1 MKVRVAAV
9 QPRSHI
15 GDDEHRNTQ
24 GALKWLDRCAKRRAD
39 LVLFPEGYPG
49 PINPKNDYDALGPL
63 AERAA
68 QLGVHVVASRLEPAS
83 PGKYFVG
90 LHLIDDHGRTVGIYR
105 RSTPTG
111 PYVYRDIPAWGFD
124 YEASDTGL
132 PVFETR
138 LGKIGL
144 LVCSEVF
151 ATELP
156 RSLAIQGADLILLP
170 AGGTINEL
178 MPAWQTMIW
187 ARAIE
192 NLVYTATTQNL
203 YATDEKGV
211 AMIAGP
217 EQVHA
222 RSSRT
227 GVIVA
232 ELDLDRLRYLRDE
245 DEHVTIPKPYRTVPG
260 VMRWRRP
267 RLYVETLSQAPREVP
282 QRSDAGR

>member
-15 GDDEHRNTQ
+15 GDDEHRN
-24 GALKWLDRCAKRRAD
+24 GRDALRWLDRCAKLEAD

-49 PINPKNDYDALGPL
+49 PINAKNHYDALGPL

-68 QLGVHVVASRLEPAS
+68 ALGLHVVASRLEPAS
-83 PGKYFVG
+83 PGKFFVG
-90 LHLIDDHGRTVGIYR
+90 LHLIGDRGQTIGIYR
-105 RSTPTG
+105 RSVPLG
-111 PYVYRDIPAWGFD
+111 PYVYHDIPAWGFD
-124 YEASDTGL
+124 YEASEGGL

-151 ATELP
+151 APELA
-156 RSLAIQGADLILLP
+156 RALAIQGADLILLP

-178 MPAWQTMIW
+178 MPAWQTLIW

-203 YATDEKGV
+203 YGADEKGV

-217 EQVHA
+217 EGVHA
-222 RSSRT
+222 KSSRP

-232 ELDLDRLRYLRDE
+232 DVDLDRLVYLRDE

-267 RLYVETLSQAPREVP
+267 QLYLDVLAQAPREVP
-282 QRSDAGR
+282 DRDDARR

>member
-1 MKVRVAAV
+1 MKIRVAAV
-9 QPRSHI
+9 QPRSRI
-15 GDDEHRNTQ
+15 GDDEHRN
-24 GALKWLDRCAKRRAD
+24 GRDALKWLDRCSKLGAD

-49 PINPKNDYDALGPL
+49 PINPKNHYDALGPL
-63 AERAA
+63 ADRAA
-68 QLGVHVVASRLEPAS
+68 ERRLHVVASRLEPAS
-83 PGKYFVG
+83 PGKFFVG

-105 RSTPTG
+105 RSAPTG
-111 PYVYRDIPAWGFD
+111 PYVYHDIPAWGFD

-151 ATELP
+151 ATELS

-178 MPAWQTMIW
+178 MPAWQTLIW

-203 YATDEKGV
+203 YAADEKGV

-222 RSSRT
+222 RSSRS

-232 ELDLDRLRYLRDE
+232 DLDLDRLQYLRDE
-245 DEHVTIPKPYRTVPG
+245 DEHVTVPKPYRTVPG

-267 RLYVETLSQAPREVP
+267 RLYLEALAQAPREVS
-282 QRSDAGR
+282 QRGDAGR

>member
-1 MKVRVAAV
+1 MKIRMAAV
-9 QPRSHI
+9 QPRSHT
-15 GDDEHRNTQ
+15 GDDEHENGRE
-24 GALKWLDRCAKRRAD
+24 ALEWLDRCAKRGAD

-49 PINPKNDYDALGPL
+49 PINPKNHYEAFGPL

-68 QLGVHVVASRLEPAS
+68 RLGLHVVGSRLEPAS
-83 PGKYFVG
+83 PGKFFVG
-90 LHLIDDHGRTVGIYR
+90 LHLIDDHGRTSGVYR
-105 RSTPTG
+105 RSAPTG
-111 PYVYRDIPAWGFD
+111 PYVYHDIPAWGFD
-124 YEASDTGL
+124 YEASDAGL
-132 PVFETR
+132 PVFQTR

-151 ATELP
+151 ATELS
-156 RSLAIQGADLILLP
+156 RSLAIQGADLILMP

-178 MPAWQTMIW
+178 LPAWQTLIW

-203 YATDEKGV
+203 YASQEKGV

-217 EQVHA
+217 ERVHA
-222 RSSRT
+222 KSPRP

-232 ELDLDRLRYLRDE
+232 ELDLERLQYLRDE

-267 RLYVETLSQAPREVP
+267 QLYLEALAQPPREVSRP
-282 QRSDAGR
+282 GDAGR